1 MSLESMRAK
10 DGRMD
15 EGEPVA
21 SVARYV
27 GVSRPTAGKYARMAG
42 LSPEPPRM
50 RQPQS
55 EGAPSPLSLMHLDKE
70 TAPLP
75 VLVRVART
83 GEALRRVHDRDAR
96 SPGGER

>member
-21 SVARYV
+21 SVARHV

-55 EGAPSPLSLMHLDKE
+55 EGAHSPLSL
-70 TAPLP
+70 TASRQGVCTSTCAGSSSLNG
-75 VLVRVART
+75 RGAQTR
-83 GEALRRVHDRDAR
+83 
-96 SPGGER
+96 PGPRCSKPWR

>member
-1 MSLESMRAK
+1 
-10 DGRMD
+10 
-15 EGEPVA
+15 
-21 SVARYV
+21 
-27 GVSRPTAGKYARMAG
+27 
-42 LSPEPPRM
+42 
-50 RQPQS
+50 
-55 EGAPSPLSLMHLDKE
+55 MHLDKE